1 MQLSVCGNGGGGY
14 LALACRSVSRWDSVL
29 FCVGRSSSWP
39 CFCSLEERRG
49 SYPPSFSATPFR
61 PQEGGGGARFKRGKK
76 QKVVEGGRGKNGRKT
91 TKTRR
96 RKEGERE
103 RRRAVLFLS
112 GTLPAAELWIPLP
125 WFFLQRGE
133 REKRRRKR

>member
-39 CFCSLEERRG
+39 CFCSLEEEG
-49 SYPPSFSATPFR
+49 ELPSVLLRHSFPAA
-61 PQEGGGGARFKRGKK
+61 GGRGGARFKRGKK

-96 RKEGERE
+96 GKEGERE